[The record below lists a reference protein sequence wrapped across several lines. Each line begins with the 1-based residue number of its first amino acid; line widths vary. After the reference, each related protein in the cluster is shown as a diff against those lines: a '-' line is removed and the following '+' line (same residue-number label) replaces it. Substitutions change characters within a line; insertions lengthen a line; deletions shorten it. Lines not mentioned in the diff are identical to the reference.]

1 MQMRS
6 AVDRRWKRPVGLVVL
21 LLVAVATISLT
32 WDTEYCS
39 VKDHFIPRRF
49 ATVVPGALFRSGQI
63 DPGLIEKVLAKHKI
77 EVVVDLT
84 AAVADCPEQAAEQ
97 RAVDRLGVEYHRF
110 PLRGDG
116 TGDVARY
123 CDAVATIAR
132 AQASARPILVHCQA
146 GDKRSGGV
154 VAAYLL
160 LFRGASAGDAMAQLG
175 LFNQKHV
182 ASSTVV
188 DYLNAHLA
196 EIAASLRKGGLAVA
210 SAEELPRLV
219 GGG

>member
-1 MQMRS
+1 MALRARAGRS
-6 AVDRRWKRPVGLVVL
+6 WKRPVS
-21 LLVAVATISLT
+21 LLVLVLVAAAAVVFT

-39 VKDHFIPRRF
+39 IKDHLFPRRF
-49 ATVVPGALFRSGQI
+49 ATVVPGALYRSGQI

-84 AAVADCPEQAAEQ
+84 AAVAGSLDQSAEQ
-97 RAVDRLGVEYHRF
+97 SAVDRLGVEYHRF

-116 TGDVARY
+116 TGDVARFSE
-123 CDAVATIAR
+123 AVATVAR
-132 AQASARPILVHCQA
+132 AQAASRPVLVHCQA

-160 LFRGASAGDAMAQLG
+160 LCKGASASAAMEELG
-175 LFNQKHV
+175 RFNQKHV

-188 DYLNAHLA
+188 DYLNSHLA
-196 EIAASLRKGGLAVA
+196 EVAATLRADGLVVA
-210 SAEELPRLV
+210 ADQELPRLV

>member
-1 MQMRS
+1 MPSNVAARG
-6 AVDRRWKRPVGLVVL
+6 RWKRPAGLVL
-21 LLVAVATISLT
+21 LLLVVVATVVLS

-39 VKDHFIPRRF
+39 IKDHLVPRRF
-49 ATVVPGALFRSGQI
+49 ATVVPGRLFRSGQI
-63 DPGLIEKVLAKHKI
+63 DPGLIEKVLARHKI

-84 AAVADCPEQAAEQ
+84 VAVADCAEQAAEQ

-110 PLRGDG
+110 PLKGDG

-123 CDAVATIAR
+123 CDAVATIAH
-132 AQASARPILVHCQA
+132 AQEASRPVLVHCQA

-160 LFRGASAGDAMAQLG
+160 LCRGTSAGDAMAQLG
-175 LFNQKHV
+175 LFNQRHV

-188 DYLNAHLA
+188 DYLNAHLV
-196 EIAASLRKGGLAVA
+196 EIAATLREGGVAVA
-210 SAEELPRLV
+210 ADHELPRLV